1 MKWLKFGC
9 KFPSKWLSFQSQST
23 YAEQVAFD
31 EQLECTGILDQFTTH
46 PTREILE
53 AALEEK
59 RMEISGLRLVRS
71 TKIPPLDQACG
82 TNFKFR
88 QLIECGETQARL
100 QLSNIPLNPD
110 TYNALF
116 DLCSLV
122 LDPVIDYFGGINLT
136 YGFSSPALSA
146 KIDGRIAPNLD
157 QHAGHECNRLGKPV
171 CDRLGAAVD
180 LSIDDENMLEV
191 AQWIVSNTPFDR
203 LYFYGADRP
212 LHVSYSVSPAA
223 QVTVM
228 RRTAQGNLVPKTLDS
243 VQFLNLK

>member
-1 MKWLKFGC
+1 M
-9 KFPSKWLSFQSQST
+9 
-23 YAEQVAFD
+23 
-31 EQLECTGILDQFTTH
+31 
-46 PTREILE
+46 
-53 AALEEK
+53 
-59 RMEISGLRLVRS
+59 
-71 TKIPPLDQACG
+71 
-82 TNFKFR
+82 
-88 QLIECGETQARL
+88 
-100 QLSNIPLNPD
+100 
-110 TYNALF
+110 
-116 DLCSLV
+116 
-122 LDPVIDYFGGINLT
+122 DPVIDYFGGINLT

-146 KIDGRIAPNLD
+146 KIDGRIAPKLD

-228 RRTAQGNLVPKTLDS
+228 RRTAQGNLMPKTLDS